1 MKKRDR
7 SKSNIFYYLALGVTL
22 VMLFLFFKTFFTGYV
37 VSSPTANGNTS
48 LNNYV
53 LLTSPNVTLLQLVEV
68 YNSSTNSSTYRT
80 TGYFNDYVEYNNVMS
95 GTTYKTNI
103 PTSPGSTSM
112 VINGILY
119 NLSYGGSVGSSN
131 SWAQIN
137 KLNGTG
143 NLTLASLSS
152 NLSTGNYL
160 LLTNP
165 NPLEYNAILLQ
176 LVEVYNSSTNLSTY
190 RTTGYFND
198 YVEYNNVMSGTTYKT
213 NIPTSPGST
222 SMVINGILYNLS
234 YGGSVGSSNSWA
246 QIISSANPSCAPKTC
261 LQLNDT
267 CGSVS
272 NGCNGTLSCGT
283 CNGTQVCS
291 SGKCYGTGALPC
303 APKTCL
309 QLNDTCGSVSNG
321 CGGTL
326 SCGSCS
332 SGSVCTSNK
341 CVCAPK
347 TCLQLNDTCGSV
359 SNGCNGTLSCGT
371 CNGTQVCS
379 SGKCYGTG
387 ALPCAPKTCLQLND
401 TCGSVSNGCNGTLS
415 CGTCNGIKFVLLVSV
430 MVLVLY
436 LVLLKPVYS

>member
-321 CGGTL
+321 C
-326 SCGSCS
+326 
-332 SGSVCTSNK
+332 
-341 CVCAPK
+341 
-347 TCLQLNDTCGSV
+347 
-359 SNGCNGTLSCGT
+359 NGTLSCGT

-387 ALPCAPKTCLQLND
+387 ALPCAPKTCLQLNDTCGSVSNGCGGTLSCGSCSSGSVCTSNKCVCAPKTCLQLND